1 MKKEPFNRILDVQDF
16 SFSYENPEDPLL
28 KNIHFSLY
36 ENETVLLI
44 GASGSGKSS
53 LALCLNGLYPE
64 AVEGVSSGDIYYRG
78 KHVQEFPKGEL
89 NQQIGIVFQDPDSQ
103 FCMIKV
109 EDELA
114 FTLENRKVPSME
126 MPQHISQA
134 LQDVGMEGFEKKK
147 IHELSGGQ
155 KQKIALAS
163 VLLLEPE
170 LLILD
175 EPTANLDPLSRV
187 EFIDLLHSLQQKKG
201 LTLLIIEH
209 EPDDWLDMTD
219 RVLAVGSSGK
229 LIAEGPAHT
238 VFTRQAALLKKEG
251 MFLPK
256 CYMSDNKNFRVR
268 PALPTSEEILSV
280 KNLTFKRKR
289 DTVLQ
294 NVNLEINRGEFVSIA
309 GENGAGKSTL
319 LQQMAGLLSCKK
331 GRILFFDKELQ
342 QWNQKDLRKRI
353 GYVFQ
358 NPEHQFI
365 TDTVIDELT
374 YGMKLNGYAEE
385 KQEEAATRLMEQF
398 HLMQHRFSNPF
409 SLSGG
414 QKRRLSVATMLDQ
427 TPDILFFD
435 EPTFGQDAS
444 TTEELMHIVRQL
456 QAEYGV
462 TIVFVTHDMDIVD
475 STDRAIILHDRNIIF
490 DGEPE
495 DLWNREDVVNQA
507 RLRLP
512 YRIRNIQQE
521 GVIHDLIH

>member
-1 MKKEPFNRILDVQDF
+1 MKKEPFNRILDVNNF
-16 SFSYENPEDPLL
+16 SFSYENPEAPLL
-28 KNIHFSLY
+28 NNLLFSLY

-64 AVEGVSSGDIYYRG
+64 AVEGVSSGNIYYRG
-78 KHVQEFPKGEL
+78 KNIREFQKGEL
-89 NQQIGIVFQDPDSQ
+89 NQRIGIVFQDPESQ

-114 FTLENRKVPSME
+114 FTLENRKIPSLE
-126 MPQHISQA
+126 MPQRISQV
-134 LQDVGMEGFEKKK
+134 LHDVGMEGVEKKK

-155 KQKIALAS
+155 KQKVALAS

-187 EFIDLLHSLQQKKG
+187 EFIDLLNSLRQKRD
-201 LTLLIIEH
+201 LALLIIEH

-219 RVLAVGSSGK
+219 RVLALGSSGK
-229 LIAEGPAHT
+229 LIAQGPANT
-238 VFTRQAALLKKEG
+238 IFTKHAARLKKEG
-251 MFLPK
+251 VFFPK
-256 CYMSDNKNFRVR
+256 CYMPENKNFGVR
-268 PALPTSEEILSV
+268 APLPSSEEIISV
-280 KNLTFKRKR
+280 KDLTFKRKR
-289 DTVLQ
+289 HTVLQ
-294 NVNLEINRGEFVSIA
+294 NVNLNIHRGEFVSIA

-319 LQQMAGLLSCKK
+319 LQLMAGLLPYKK
-331 GRILFFDKELQ
+331 GKILFFDRELQ
-342 QWNQKDLRKRI
+342 QWNQKELRKQI

-374 YGMKLNGYAEE
+374 YGMKLNGYTEE
-385 KQEEAATRLMEQF
+385 KQEDAATRLMKQF
-398 HLMQHRFSNPF
+398 HLMHHRFSNPF

-414 QKRRLSVATMLDQ
+414 QKRRLSVAAMLDQ

-444 TTEELMHIVRQL
+444 TTGELMHIVRQL
-456 QAEYGV
+456 QAEYDV

-475 STDRAIILHDRNIIF
+475 STDRAIVLHDRNIIF
-490 DGEPE
+490 NGNPE
-495 DLWNREDVVNQA
+495 DLWEREDVINQA

-512 YRIRNIQQE
+512 YRIRGIQQE